1 MKEIEEL
8 KSMSLNCYSFH
19 RKYQWNELKVKK
31 EYDDIELKSIVLDFG
46 WTEDRISFIIFFFCN
61 NF

>member
-31 EYDDIELKSIVLDFG
+31 EYDDH
-46 WTEDRISFIIFFFCN
+46 
-61 NF
+61 